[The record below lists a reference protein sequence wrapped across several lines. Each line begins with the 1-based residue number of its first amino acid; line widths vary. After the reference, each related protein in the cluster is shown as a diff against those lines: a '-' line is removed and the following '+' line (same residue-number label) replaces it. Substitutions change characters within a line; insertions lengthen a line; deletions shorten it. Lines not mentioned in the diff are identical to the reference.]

1 VTDPRSA
8 RLMQRYPAVSDL
20 RARARRRMPHFA
32 WEFLDSGTGED
43 EAVRRNRE
51 AFAAITLV
59 PRFMQGAFEP
69 DTATTLFGTPY
80 AAPFGVSPVGMNS
93 LAWPGTDRILAA
105 AAARHRIPYAM
116 STVANETP
124 ERLGALAG
132 GMGWFQLY
140 PPRDAAMRRD
150 LLARA
155 RDSGFTTLLVTVDVP
170 AISRRE
176 RQIRAGVGG
185 GFRLT
190 PAMLWQCA
198 LRPQWSL
205 ATLREGRPRA
215 PGLERYVPG
224 DDLRRFLAFVGRV
237 LNGSFDWDY
246 VDTLRAEWDGAL
258 VLKGVLDPRDAEEAL
273 AHGVDGIL
281 VSNHGARQFD
291 GAPASVA
298 ALPGIVRA
306 VDGRASVLLDS
317 GVRSGLDIARALA
330 LGADFV
336 LLGRAFMYGVAA
348 LGERGADHT
357 VRLLVEDLKTNM
369 ANLGCATLA
378 SLRERVA
385 GAPPASG

>member
-1 VTDPRSA
+1 
-8 RLMQRYPAVSDL
+8 MQRYPAISDL
-20 RARARRRMPHFA
+20 RARARRRIPHFA
-32 WEFLDSGTGED
+32 WEFLDSGTGDD
-43 EAVRRNRE
+43 EAVQRNRD
-51 AFAAITLV
+51 AFSAITLV
-59 PRFMQGAFEP
+59 PRFMQGEFEP
-69 DTATTLFGTPY
+69 EIGTTLFGTRY

-105 AAARHRIPYAM
+105 AAARHRIPYSM

-124 ERLGALAG
+124 ERLGALAN

-140 PPRDAAMRRD
+140 PPRDPAIRAD

-155 RDSGFTTLLVTVDVP
+155 RASGFTTLLVTIDVP
-170 AISRRE
+170 VISRRE
-176 RQIRAGVGG
+176 RQIRAGIGR
-185 GFRLT
+185 GFSLT

-205 ATLREGRPRA
+205 ATLREGRPRV
-215 PGLERYVPG
+215 PGLEHYSPS
-224 DDLRRFLAFVGRV
+224 DDLQRFLAFVGEV
-237 LNGSFDWDY
+237 LNGTFDWDY
-246 VDTLRAEWDGAL
+246 LDTLRKEWDGSL
-258 VLKGVLDPRDAEEAL
+258 VLKGVLDSRDAEA
-273 AHGVDGIL
+273 AVARGVDGIL

-291 GAPASVA
+291 GAPASIA
-298 ALPGIVRA
+298 ALPRIVSA

-336 LLGRAFMYGVAA
+336 LLGRAFMYGIAA

-378 SLRERVA
+378 SLKERIVNERTPLHEERDA
-385 GAPPASG
+385 